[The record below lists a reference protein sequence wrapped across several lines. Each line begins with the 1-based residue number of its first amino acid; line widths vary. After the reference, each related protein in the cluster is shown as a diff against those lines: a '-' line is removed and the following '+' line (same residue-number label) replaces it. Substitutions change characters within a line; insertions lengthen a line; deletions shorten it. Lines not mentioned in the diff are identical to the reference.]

1 MLNDGLN
8 ARKFK
13 EGIREIVVSDRH
25 VDVPSV
31 ACDVEAPSGRV
42 VHPENHRDFRLFR
55 KMRPVGGAVQPQ
67 ALFAE
72 AFAVV
77 RHVKKHGVAVF
88 DGGQFVDRGRE
99 ELIGVGNGVVVGHDD
114 VLGATFAQVVLKTS
128 FAERPEG
135 GRRAAPVGGTVV
147 PYAVKY

>member
-1 MLNDGLN
+1 MMNDGLN

-25 VDVPSV
+25 VDVPCG
-31 ACDVEAPSGRV
+31 AGDVEAPSGRV

-67 ALFAE
+67 ALFSE
-72 AFAVV
+72 TFAVI
-77 RHVKKHGVAVF
+77 RHVEKHGVAVF

-114 VLGATFAQVVLKTS
+114 VFGATFAPVVPKTA

-135 GRRAAPVGGTVV
+135 VRRQ
-147 PYAVKY
+147 